1 MTAKQESNLLIII
14 MITDTIGWHEVLLPM
29 NQNYEKIW
37 KKLDIGCMFSLKK
50 KTVNS
55 EKYKTIECIW
65 CYSVHLHRY
74 DIWTVPLTVLL
85 HCPITSMMCTLT
97 Y

>member
-29 NQNYEKIW
+29 NQNYDKIW

-50 KTVNS
+50 KQLTLRN
-55 EKYKTIECIW
+55 TRQQCA
-65 CYSVHLHRY
+65 Y
-74 DIWTVPLTVLL
+74 DAIL
-85 HCPITSMMCTLT
+85 ST
-97 Y
+97 YTGMTYELSL